1 MFDSLMPGAR
11 PRRLWLA
18 IVVIGAITL
27 VGLFV
32 MFGVMWHDAPP
43 RHPPKKPWPFSR
55 APGLHRSSV

>member
-18 IVVIGAITL
+18 IVLIAAIAL

-32 MFGVMWHDAPP
+32 MFGVMWHDDVPTP
-43 RHPPKKPWPFSR
+43 S
-55 APGLHRSSV
+55 